1 MDGMMTSSAPSCD
14 TVSSR
19 PALHRALLAV
29 GSFGPIGH
37 LPASGTVAAAVVGI
51 PAYWV
56 LAERLNATAFL
67 WGVVLVVFCGLSV
80 AVHAV
85 GDRTLGEKDS
95 RVLVWDEVAGYLIAV
110 AFLPWS
116 WRLAVMAWVLER
128 AFDILKVPPA
138 NWVEKRCPGGW
149 GVVGDD
155 VVAGIYARVIIA
167 IVLAIRPGLAGL
179 A

>member
-1 MDGMMTSSAPSCD
+1 MTGMRTSSAPSRD
-14 TVSSR
+14 PASSR
-19 PALHRALLAV
+19 PALHRALLAI

-37 LPASGTVAAAVVGI
+37 LPASGTVAAAAVGI

-56 LAERLNATAFL
+56 LAEGIHATPIL
-67 WGVVLVVFCGLSV
+67 WAAVIVVFCGLSV
-80 AVHAV
+80 AVHDV
-85 GDRTLGEKDS
+85 GDRMLGEKDS

-116 WRLAVMAWVLER
+116 WQLAVGAWVLER
-128 AFDILKVPPA
+128 VFDILKVPPA

-155 VVAGIYARVIIA
+155 VIAGIYARVIIA
-167 IVLAIRPGLAGL
+167 MVLAIRPGAAGL